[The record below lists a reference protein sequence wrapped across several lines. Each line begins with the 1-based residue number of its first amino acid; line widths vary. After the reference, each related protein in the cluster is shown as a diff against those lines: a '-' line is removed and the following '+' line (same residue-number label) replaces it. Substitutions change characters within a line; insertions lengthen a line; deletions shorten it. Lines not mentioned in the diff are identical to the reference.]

1 MLVDLKDRIAIVTGG
16 GRDIGRAIS
25 ITLARCGAS
34 VVVNYNE
41 SLREAEETVGLITND
56 GGTAL
61 AVAADVRTDAGV
73 RLLVNETRRRFGDRI
88 HVLVNNAG
96 GIVGRRPITEVDA
109 DFIDRVM
116 DVNVKSTIL
125 MTAAVLPHMPAGG
138 AVVNMASIAARHGGG
153 EGSVVYGASKG
164 AVLTMTRGMAR
175 EFAERGIRVNC
186 VSPGLIATRFHD
198 TFTTPESR
206 ATTVART
213 PLGREGTA
221 EDVAGAVAFL
231 ASDAAAFITGDSI
244 EINGGLWFA

>member
-25 ITLARCGAS
+25 VTLARCGAS

-41 SLREAEETVGLITND
+41 SRAEAEETVRLIQEA
-56 GGTAL
+56 GVTAV

-73 RLLVNETRRRFGDRI
+73 RFLADETRRHFGQTI
-88 HVLVNNAG
+88 HILVNNAG
-96 GIVGRRPITEVDA
+96 GIIGRRPITRVDA

-125 MTAAVLPHMPAGG
+125 MTAAVLPYMPEGG
-138 AVVNMASIAARHGGG
+138 AIVNMSSIAARHGGG

-175 EFAERGIRVNC
+175 EFAERKIRVNC

-198 TFTTPESR
+198 SFTSPESR

-221 EDVAGAVAFL
+221 DDVAGAVAFL